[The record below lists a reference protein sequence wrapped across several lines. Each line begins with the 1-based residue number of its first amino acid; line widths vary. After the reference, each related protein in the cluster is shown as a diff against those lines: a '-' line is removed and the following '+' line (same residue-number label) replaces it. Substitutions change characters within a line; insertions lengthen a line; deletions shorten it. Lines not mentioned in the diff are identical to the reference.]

1 MYHPKLRKY
10 MKLSVTLLIIILAL
24 SSYFVA
30 IVLLLYLSDVF
41 TSDDNLKNLQWA
53 NLPVIIPAILNV
65 VLLLSVED
73 FFDNLAT
80 RLTNYENH

>member
-1 MYHPKLRKY
+1 